1 MPFDA
6 FIGNRRIIERL
17 RTKLREDRFP
27 HGLIFAGPEGIGKRT
42 CALMVAKALNCVN
55 AGPDDFCDA
64 CPQCH
69 KINAGTHLDVIRIGI
84 EEDASEIKIAQ
95 VRQALQMLGLKPFEG
110 KAKIFVIDPANAM
123 NAAAANA
130 LLKGLEE
137 PPENSFFILLST
149 NIHELIMTVRSRS
162 QAYHFSPLTL
172 EELRAATP
180 GADELLLRWSRGS
193 IGALRSMDVAIL
205 KQRREIVVD
214 FLETVIQAS
223 ETDFRDL
230 TAASGDLARSKNDF
244 ESYLAMMGVVLGD
257 LLYIHE
263 GAHHK
268 IVNVDIQ
275 SRLQK
280 LADRTTADRII
291 RIADFLKTMETYL
304 KSYVNRQMMTDVLAL
319 TANDTATKILNDNTA
334 KSR

>member
-1 MPFDA
+1 
-6 FIGNRRIIERL
+6 
-17 RTKLREDRFP
+17 
-27 HGLIFAGPEGIGKRT
+27 
-42 CALMVAKALNCVN
+42 MVAKALNCVN
-55 AGPDDFCDA
+55 AGPNDFCDA

-69 KINAGTHLDVIRIGI
+69 KTDAGTHPDVIRIGI

-95 VRQALQMLGLKPFEG
+95 VRQALQMLDLKPFEG
-110 KAKIFVIDPANAM
+110 KAKIFIIDPANAM
-123 NAAAANA
+123 NGAAANA

-137 PPENSFFILLST
+137 PPENTFFILLAT

-162 QAYHFSPLTL
+162 QAYHFAPLTL
-172 EELRAATP
+172 EELRASMP
-180 GADELLLRWSRGS
+180 NADELLLRWSRGS
-193 IGALRSMDVAIL
+193 IGSLRSMDLAVL
-205 KQRREIVVD
+205 KQRREIAVD
-214 FLETVIQAS
+214 FLETVVQAS
-223 ETDFRDL
+223 EADFRDL
-230 TAASGDLARSKNDF
+230 IAASGDLARSKNDF
-244 ESYLAMMGVVLGD
+244 DSYLEMIGVVLGD
-257 LLYIHE
+257 LLYNHE

-291 RIADFLKTMETYL
+291 RIADFVKTMESYL

-319 TANDTATKILNDNTA
+319 TANDAASKILNDNIV